1 MKRARDTFSSLSL
14 KNKEEPDG
22 VYPLLSATGIIK
34 RVLRK
39 QNEVLDFR
47 YWADNKSKLEKNMCI
62 YNFEQSC
69 ITAGTNVQ
77 VYSTLLLGNH
87 F

>member
-39 QNEVLDFR
+39 
-47 YWADNKSKLEKNMCI
+47 
-62 YNFEQSC
+62 
-69 ITAGTNVQ
+69 
-77 VYSTLLLGNH
+77 
-87 F
+87 